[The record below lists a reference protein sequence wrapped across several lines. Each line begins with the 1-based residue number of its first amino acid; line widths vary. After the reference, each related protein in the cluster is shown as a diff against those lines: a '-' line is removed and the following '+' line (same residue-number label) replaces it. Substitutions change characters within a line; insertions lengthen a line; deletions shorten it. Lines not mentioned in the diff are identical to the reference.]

1 MTTETLTAPGFA
13 ASRKADLL
21 ASVPSGLLIGGR
33 WIDAAGSRSLIVHDP
48 ATEAGLKA
56 IADASPS
63 DAIKALE
70 AADRAQKDWASQN
83 QRTRSDILRRAF
95 VLLTE
100 RAEDYAL
107 LISLEMGKSLQ
118 EAKGEVA
125 YAAEFL
131 RWFSEQA
138 VHVHGRYQ
146 HAPNGNLR
154 HLISKRPVGP
164 CLLITPWNFPLAM
177 IARKVGPAIAAGCT
191 MILKPAELTPLTA
204 LLFASLMQEAGLPDG
219 VLNVFTT
226 SRSREV
232 VMPLFADRRLKKI
245 SFTGS
250 TQVGRQLLALAS
262 ANILRTSMEL
272 GGNAPFLVFEDAD
285 IDVAIEGAMN
295 AKLRNIG
302 QACTAANRFYV
313 HESVIKDFT
322 ERLHARFSALVMG
335 SGSEGQDVVGPL
347 ISDKARRNVHQLV
360 TDAIADGAQLVIGG
374 TIPDGQGY
382 FYPPTILCNI
392 NPASRIASEEIF
404 GPVATISSFASESEA
419 IALANDTEYGL
430 ASYAFTRDLS
440 RAFRLQEQIE
450 AGMLGINTGLISDP
464 AAPFGGIKHSGLGSE
479 GGIEGIEEYMTTH
492 YAGIGG
498 VLPN

>member
-1 MTTETLTAPGFA
+1 MTTGTLMMPGATADRET
-13 ASRKADLL
+13 DLL

-33 WIDAAGSRSLIVHDP
+33 WIDVVEGRSLTVYDP
-48 ATEAGLKA
+48 ATESGLKT
-56 IADASPS
+56 IADASPE
-63 DAIKALE
+63 DAIKALD
-70 AADRAQKDWASQN
+70 AADRAQKDWASQS
-83 QRTRSDILRRAF
+83 QRARSDILRRAF
-95 VLLTE
+95 DLLTE
-100 RAEDYAL
+100 RADDFAL
-107 LISLEMGKSLQ
+107 LISLEMGKSLK

-131 RWFSEQA
+131 RWFSEEA
-138 VHVHGRYQ
+138 AHVHGRYQ

-177 IARKVGPAIAAGCT
+177 ITRKVGPAVAAGCT
-191 MILKPAELTPLTA
+191 MVLKPAELTPLTA
-204 LLFASLMQEAGLPDG
+204 LSFASLMQEAGLPDG

-226 SRSREV
+226 SRSRDV
-232 VMPLFADRRLKKI
+232 VTPLFADRRLKKV

-250 TQVGRQLLALAS
+250 TQVGRQLLASAS

-285 IDVAIEGAMN
+285 LDVAVEGAMN

-313 HESVIKDFT
+313 HEAVIAEFT

-335 SGSEGQDVVGPL
+335 RGPDAQDVVGPL
-347 ISDKARRNVHQLV
+347 ISDKARRDVHQLV
-360 TDAIADGAQLVIGG
+360 TEAISDGAKLVIGG
-374 TIPDGQGY
+374 VIPDGPGY
-382 FYPPTILCNI
+382 FYPPTILRDI

-404 GPVATISSFASESEA
+404 GPVAAVSSFASESEA
-419 IALANDTEYGL
+419 IALANNTEYGL

-440 RAFRLQEQIE
+440 RALRLQEQIE

-479 GGIEGIEEYMTTH
+479 GGVEGIEEYMTTH
-492 YAGIGG
+492 YAGIGE
-498 VLPN
+498 VASR